1 LGKAEKAVSKLNLAR
16 IFCLAVLL
24 LGCSRAPAPQP
35 QTQAHTSSTDLTT
48 GPKEISEDQAFTLLM
63 GELKRRHIADLD
75 CLAFMAENDL
85 PKDAKADEW
94 EFAAREKHGGK
105 CGGDPDTFPVRDRY
119 KISAVGKVQVYDPAS
134 GDYTQF

>member
-1 LGKAEKAVSKLNLAR
+1 MSKLNLAR
-16 IFCLAVLL
+16 ILCLAVLL
-24 LGCSRAPAPQP
+24 LGCSRAPAPQAQP
-35 QTQAHTSSTDLTT
+35 QVHIPSADLTKAA
-48 GPKEISEDQAFTLLM
+48 KEISEDQAFTLLM
-63 GELKRRHIADLD
+63 SELKRRRIADLD
-75 CLAFMAENDL
+75 CLAFMVETVL

-119 KISAVGKVQVYDPAS
+119 KISAAGKVQVYDPAS